1 MFGYKKRLAS
11 IGIISGKDAERFIE
25 NMELAKINKIPEPER
40 MEMESNYRSIMLK
53 SKL

>member
-1 MFGYKKRLAS
+1 MALTKKKLAT

-25 NMELAKINKIPEPER
+25 HMEWVKTHKISQEER
-40 MEMESNYRSIMLK
+40 DSMEKNYKAIMSK